1 MLMDIT
7 VRNLGPFK
15 DSATISTR
23 AGNPDEH
30 PENVL
35 ESKSYEQG
43 LLGSVLLY
51 GPNGTGKSVML
62 NSVESLKSIL
72 SGSSASEFADPFAFG
87 AADSSSEI
95 SVTIGARFIPFS
107 YSIVLSDEGVV
118 SESLYQYATG
128 RRSMVFLRS
137 GDTYRYGKGCVKN
150 RKTAESSVDK
160 DEAFLPAAASNDGAC
175 SEALEEIMRIRTA
188 DADLNESVSMLE
200 KDKELKGVVLRAL
213 RIADFGISNIY
224 SDDEGITFEHEVD
237 DARYR
242 LPAVKESE
250 GVLEAVK
257 VLTTVCRAL
266 MDGETVVYDD
276 LDLHLHPRVL
286 RWIVEQFSSERN
298 PNSSQL
304 VASVHDTT
312 LMDLKNLVRRDQIYL
327 SDRRARDGSATIS
340 RLTDHG
346 GIRKDADLQKAYFGW
361 KFESLPRISSSEQ
374 LLRR

>member
-1 MLMDIT
+1 MLMDIA

-15 DSATISTR
+15 DSATISLR

-35 ESKSYEQG
+35 ESKSYDQG
-43 LLGSVLLY
+43 LLGAILLY
-51 GPNGTGKSVML
+51 GPNGTGKSVIL
-62 NSVESLKSIL
+62 DSVSSLQSIL
-72 SGSSASEFADPFAFG
+72 AGKKASDFSNPFSFGSADDA
-87 AADSSSEI
+87 SEI
-95 SVTIGARFIPFS
+95 SVTMGARFVPFS
-107 YSIVLSDEGVV
+107 YSIIFNKEGVV

-150 RKTAESSVDK
+150 RKTAESSVGK
-160 DEAFLPAAASNDGAC
+160 DETFLPAAASNDGAC
-175 SEALEEIMRIRTA
+175 SEALEEIMGIRTTRIG
-188 DADLNESVSMLE
+188 LEESVSRLE
-200 KDKELKGVVLRAL
+200 EDHELKNVVLRAL
-213 RIADFGISNIY
+213 RIADFRISDIKRG
-224 SDDEGITFEHEVD
+224 EKGTVFEHEVD
-237 DARYR
+237 DSVFD
-242 LPAVKESE
+242 LPSELESD
-250 GVLEAVK
+250 GVLKAVE
-257 VLTTVCRAL
+257 VLTAICGALIDGKTVIA
-266 MDGETVVYDD
+266 DD

-286 RWIVEQFSSERN
+286 RWMIEQFSTDRN

-304 VASVHDTT
+304 VASAHDTT

-327 SDRRARDGSATIS
+327 SDKRLRDGSATIS

-346 GIRKDADLQKAYFGW
+346 GIRKDVDLQKAYFGW

>member
-1 MLMDIT
+1 MLMDIA

-15 DSATISTR
+15 DSATISFR

-35 ESKSYEQG
+35 ESKSYDQG
-43 LLGSVLLY
+43 LLGAVLLY
-51 GPNGTGKSVML
+51 GPNGTGKSIVL
-62 NSVESLKSIL
+62 NSVSSLQSIL
-72 SGSSASEFADPFAFG
+72 VGKKASDFSNPFSFGSADDA
-87 AADSSSEI
+87 SEI
-95 SVTIGARFIPFS
+95 SITMGAHFVPFS
-107 YSIVLSDEGVV
+107 YSIVFNKEGVV

-150 RKTAESSVDK
+150 RKTAESSVGK
-160 DEAFLPAAASNDGAC
+160 DEAFLPAASSNDGAC
-175 SEALEEIMRIRTA
+175 SEALEEMMGIRSTGIG
-188 DADLNESVSMLE
+188 LERSISMLDE
-200 KDKELKGVVLRAL
+200 DRELKNVVLRAL
-213 RIADFGISNIY
+213 RIADFRISDIRRTDDGIV
-224 SDDEGITFEHEVD
+224 FEHEVD
-237 DARYR
+237 DSVFD
-242 LPAVKESE
+242 LPIGLESD
-250 GVLEAVK
+250 GVLKAVET
-257 VLTTVCRAL
+257 LTAICSAL
-266 MDGETVVYDD
+266 MEGRTVIADD

-286 RWIVEQFSSERN
+286 RWIVEQFSTERN

-304 VASVHDTT
+304 MASAHDTT

-327 SDRRARDGSATIS
+327 SDKRLRDGSATIS

-346 GIRKDADLQKAYFGW
+346 GIRKDVDLQKAYFGW